1 VTVKVEEQSDIESS
15 TYRLTIFLRSGEKV
29 AFTYFY
35 TSGWKEKEE
44 MSHRLQN
51 FLEIANL
58 KLL

>member
-44 MSHRLQN
+44 MSH
-51 FLEIANL
+51 
-58 KLL
+58 